1 MGIRKATESTDIPV
15 NIMKENANIFAEYTK
30 AATGVVLPEKV
41 VLEILQYSQENTS
54 ARVSFFSKVAG
65 WGL

>member
-1 MGIRKATESTDIPV
+1 
-15 NIMKENANIFAEYTK
+15 MKENANIFAEYSK

-65 WGL
+65 